1 MVQLYKNKNVK
12 VILEWKKSMIFNYK
26 QINNISLSTEYLVNF
41 INFNRLTTGYLSRVE
56 SNSYFRNFLEHFRL
70 HNKQNMVGKHM
81 KNVFSC
87 INTEYT
93 GQCTRKPWK
102 NTEKSS
108 ISEHFR
114 KCKIKDKPG

>member
-70 HNKQNMVGKHM
+70 HNKQNMVGKHL

-93 GQCTRKPWK
+93 GQCTRKPCK
-102 NTEKSS
+102 NTEKKQ
-108 ISEHFR
+108 HFR
-114 KCKIKDKPG
+114 TFQKMQN